1 MFAVAV
7 TTVVG
12 VAITPVQKVEQNET
26 NNVYGV
32 GVVLY
37 CVCQS

>member
-26 NNVYGV
+26 NNMCG

-37 CVCQS
+37 NVCQS